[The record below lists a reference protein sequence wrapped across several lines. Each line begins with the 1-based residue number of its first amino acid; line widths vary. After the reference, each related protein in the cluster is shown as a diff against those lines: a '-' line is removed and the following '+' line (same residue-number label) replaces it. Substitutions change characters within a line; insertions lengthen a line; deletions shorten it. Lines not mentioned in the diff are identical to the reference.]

1 MPNYKVNM
9 ITKEVMS
16 DLREAFFDEVSE
28 VLVIFDKDLK
38 FADVNQN
45 FLKSINLKR
54 DQIIG
59 KHISEVSPGIEDTP
73 RYQLYLEVLHTG
85 KSIFLDET
93 RTHPS
98 LGNYVSR
105 INVFK
110 VGEGIGM
117 AIQDITDLKEA
128 MDELE
133 TFIYKSS
140 HDLRSPISTIL
151 GLANLAISDINR
163 ETTDFYFKMV
173 KEKANELDFILNQLM
188 ETASIRKEEKT
199 IHLIDFNDIINEV
212 KNSLAHMKGFHEVR
226 FEEHINVGHR
236 FYSDRR
242 LLKSILQNLL
252 DNAIKY
258 RQDHT
263 DAFVKIVVTTEE
275 GGIKIEVADNGIGII
290 EHLQENIFNM
300 FFRAT
305 EKATG
310 AGLGLYTV
318 KYAVRKLGG
327 RITLNSKQNE
337 GTMFTV
343 YLPNERIH
351 DY

>member
-1 MPNYKVNM
+1 MN
-9 ITKEVMS
+9 
-16 DLREAFFDEVSE
+16 DLREAFFEQVGE
-28 VLVIFDKDLK
+28 VLVIFDKDLR

-45 FLKSINLKR
+45 FLKTINLKR
-54 DQIIG
+54 EQIIG
-59 KHISEVSPGIEDTP
+59 KHITQVSPGIEETT
-73 RYQLYLEVLHTG
+73 RYLLYLQVLRTG
-85 KSIFLDET
+85 EPIFIDET

-98 LGNYVSR
+98 LGNYISR

-117 AIQDITDLKEA
+117 AIQNITDLKEA
-128 MDELE
+128 VDELE

-151 GLANLAISDINR
+151 GLANLAIHDVNHN
-163 ETTDFYFKMV
+163 TTDFYFKMV
-173 KEKANELDFILNQLM
+173 KKKAEELDFILSQLM

-199 IHLIDFNDIINEV
+199 IHLIDFNEIIKEV
-212 KNSLAHMKGFHEVR
+212 KKSLAHMDGFHEIR
-226 FEEHINVGHR
+226 FQEHIDTGLR
-236 FYSDRR
+236 FYSDKR
-242 LLKSILQNLL
+242 LLNSILQNLL

-258 RQDHT
+258 KQDRA

-275 GGIKIEVADNGIGII
+275 GVVKITVVDNGIGIMDQ
-290 EHLQENIFNM
+290 LQENVFNM

-305 EKATG
+305 EKAAG

-327 RITLNSKQNE
+327 HITLNSKQNE
-337 GTMFTV
+337 GTTFTV
-343 YLPNERIH
+343 YLPNEKIH

>member
-1 MPNYKVNM
+1 MVTNH
-9 ITKEVMS
+9 TMS
-16 DLREAFFDEVSE
+16 DLREAFFEQVGE
-28 VLVIFDKDLK
+28 VLVILDKDLN
-38 FADVNQN
+38 FADVNEN
-45 FLKSINLKR
+45 FLTTTNLKR
-54 DQIIG
+54 DQVIG
-59 KHISEVSPGIEDTP
+59 KHLTQVSPGIEETP
-73 RYQLYLEVLHTG
+73 RYQLYLKVLHSG
-85 KSIFLDET
+85 ESVFIDET

-110 VGEGIGM
+110 VGGGIGM
-117 AIQDITDLKEA
+117 AIQNITDLKEA
-128 MDELE
+128 ADELE

-163 ETTDFYFKMV
+163 ETTDFYFRMV
-173 KEKANELDFILNQLM
+173 KQKAQELDFILNQLM
-188 ETASIRKEEKT
+188 ETASIRKEEKK
-199 IHLIDFNDIINEV
+199 IHLIDFNEIINEV
-212 KNSLAHMKGFHEVR
+212 KKSLSHMKGFQEIR
-226 FEEHINVGHR
+226 FEEHILVGQR
-236 FYSDRR
+236 FYSDKR

-258 RQDHT
+258 KQDHD
-263 DAFVKIVVTTEE
+263 DAFVRILVTMEE
-275 GGIKIEVADNGIGII
+275 GGVKIEVADNGIGILD
-290 EHLQENIFNM
+290 HLQENIFNM

-343 YLPNERIH
+343 YLPNQKFH

>member
-1 MPNYKVNM
+1 MTTTY
-9 ITKEVMS
+9 TMS
-16 DLREAFFDEVSE
+16 ELREAFFEQVGE

-38 FADVNQN
+38 FVDVNQN
-45 FLKSINLKR
+45 FLKTINLKR
-54 DQIIG
+54 EEIIG
-59 KHISEVSPGIEDTP
+59 KHITQLSPGIEDTP
-73 RYQLYLEVLHTG
+73 RYQLYLKVIRTG
-85 KSIFLDET
+85 EPIFLDET

-98 LGNYVSR
+98 LGNFVSR

-117 AIQDITDLKEA
+117 AIQNITDLKEA
-128 MDELE
+128 VDELE

-173 KEKANELDFILNQLM
+173 KKKAEELDFILNQLM
-188 ETASIRKEEKT
+188 ETASIRKDEKT
-199 IHLIDFNDIINEV
+199 IHLIDFNEIINKV
-212 KNSLAHMKGFHEVR
+212 KNSLAHMNGFKEVR
-226 FEEHINVGHR
+226 FEEHIDVGQR
-236 FYSDRR
+236 FYSDKR

-258 RQDHT
+258 KHDHA
-263 DAFVKIVVTTEE
+263 DSFVKIIVSTND

-290 EHLQENIFNM
+290 ENLQENIFNM

-305 EKATG
+305 EKAKG

-337 GTMFTV
+337 GTVFTV
-343 YLPNERIH
+343 YLPNEKIH
-351 DY
+351 

>member
-1 MPNYKVNM
+1 MTTTY
-9 ITKEVMS
+9 TMS
-16 DLREAFFDEVSE
+16 ELREAFFEQVGE
-28 VLVIFDKDLK
+28 VLIIFDKELR
-38 FADVNQN
+38 FVDVNQN
-45 FLKSINLKR
+45 FLKTINLKR
-54 DQIIG
+54 EEIIG
-59 KHISEVSPGIEDTP
+59 KHITQVSPGIEDTP
-73 RYQLYLEVLHTG
+73 RYQLYLNVIQTG
-85 KSIFLDET
+85 EPVFLDET

-98 LGNYVSR
+98 LGNFVSR

-128 MDELE
+128 VDELE

-163 ETTDFYFKMV
+163 DTTDFYFKMV
-173 KEKANELDFILNQLM
+173 KKKAEELDFILNQLM
-188 ETASIRKEEKT
+188 ETASIRKDEKT
-199 IHLIDFNDIINEV
+199 VHLIDFNEIINEV
-212 KNSLAHMKGFHEVR
+212 KNSLAHMNGFKEVR
-226 FEEHINVGHR
+226 FEEHIDVDQR
-236 FYSDRR
+236 FYSDKR

-258 RQDHT
+258 KHDHA
-263 DAFVKIVVTTEE
+263 DAFVKIIVSTND

-290 EHLQENIFNM
+290 ENLQENIFNM

-305 EKATG
+305 EKAKG

-337 GTMFTV
+337 GTVFTV
-343 YLPNERIH
+343 YLPNEKIH
-351 DY
+351 KY